1 MEADTRRPHADAGW
15 ATTLA
20 NELRAATRAQHHR
33 LDHSPRL
40 APLVRPDLTLAA
52 YSDSLRALYAINCPI
67 ELRIA
72 EYIAAHNFPID
83 YAAHRRMD
91 DLAADLAFL
100 GEPLPALAWNGP
112 LIDSP
117 GALIGCF
124 YVLAGSS
131 LGGRVIFRQLQ
142 ASLAVND
149 QNGAKFFAGHGEQ
162 TMAMWQQFWNFAAAV
177 CPPTELPAARQSAA
191 LLFESILQQMESSP
205 DE

>member
-1 MEADTRRPHADAGW
+1 MEADTHRLNASADW
-15 ATTLA
+15 AKTLA
-20 NELRAATRAQHHR
+20 NELREATRALHHR

-40 APLVRPDLTLAA
+40 APLVRPELTLAD
-52 YSDSLRALYAINCPI
+52 YSDSLRALYAINRPI

-72 EYIAAHNFPID
+72 DYIAAHALPINFG
-83 YAAHRRMD
+83 AHRRMD

-100 GEPLPALAWNGP
+100 DLPPPAPAWDGP

-124 YVLAGSS
+124 YVLAGST

-162 TMAMWQQFWNFAAAV
+162 TMAKWQEFWNFAAAL
-177 CPPTELPAARQSAA
+177 CPSSELPAARLSASR
-191 LLFESILQQMESSP
+191 LFESILLHLESHL
-205 DE
+205 